1 MGSWGVKLYQD
12 DVAYDVKEEYIE
24 ALRKGIS
31 NEEITEK
38 LIEEYTSHKDEEEE
52 SIFWLALSD
61 IQWKYGRLLD
71 KVKENAIKVIDSE
84 IDLKRWEENSK
95 LLEQRKRVLLELK
108 EKLNTP
114 QSSEKKVK
122 SYGKPYKCEWQI
134 GDVFAYPLKSEE
146 AKKVGLDSQY
156 LILIVVRM
164 SNCYL
169 ESIMPVVK
177 IKVTKKGKIPTTVEE
192 INELEYIQSGLYTYM
207 YKYIVDVTVDDL
219 RQPKDE
225 NKLTPFYEFQ
235 ILTSSKRVIPKEL
248 QYIGNFDNKIV
259 FPKIEYNV
267 SNKGSFTTTSL
278 EKNVLWKSLEYS
290 VIESY
295 KNYNLK
301 QAEIYQ
307 LDYWE
312 KRGINREEK
321 DKRIEEFLKKRGL
334 L

>member
-1 MGSWGVKLYQD
+1 
-12 DVAYDVKEEYIE
+12 
-24 ALRKGIS
+24 
-31 NEEITEK
+31 
-38 LIEEYTSHKDEEEE
+38 
-52 SIFWLALSD
+52 
-61 IQWKYGRLLD
+61 
-71 KVKENAIKVIDSE
+71 
-84 IDLKRWEENSK
+84 
-95 LLEQRKRVLLELK
+95 
-108 EKLNTP
+108 
-114 QSSEKKVK
+114 
-122 SYGKPYKCEWQI
+122 
-134 GDVFAYPLKSEE
+134 
-146 AKKVGLDSQY
+146 
-156 LILIVVRM
+156 M

-177 IKVTKKGKIPTTVEE
+177 IKVTQNGKIPTTVEE

-225 NKLTPFYEFQ
+225 NNLTPCYEFQ

-248 QYIGNFDNKIV
+248 QYIGNFVNKIV
-259 FPKIEYNV
+259 FPKIEYSV
-267 SNKGSFTTTSL
+267 SNKRSFTTTSL

-321 DKRIEEFLKKRGL
+321 DKRIEEFLKKRGFL
-334 L
+334 